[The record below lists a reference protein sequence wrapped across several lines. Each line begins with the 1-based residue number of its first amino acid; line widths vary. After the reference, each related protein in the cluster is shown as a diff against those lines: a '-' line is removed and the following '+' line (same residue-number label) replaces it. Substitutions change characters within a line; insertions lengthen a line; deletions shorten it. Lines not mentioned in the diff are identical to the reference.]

1 MKDVLFYKILR
12 PIIKCFTL
20 IFFHPKIVGKEN
32 IKKNDR
38 LVLAGN
44 HTSIFDPLL
53 LISCTKREIHFLAKS
68 SLWKGFKKIIFSNLG
83 LIPVKRDGKDS
94 KALDSAI
101 ECLENNLVVGIF
113 PEGTTEK
120 GSNKLLPFK
129 KGAVR
134 MARSTNSLIVPFYI
148 SGKYS
153 LFSNNL
159 TIIFDKPYYIKTDD
173 LDSENDILKNKIEN
187 LKRGNN

>member
-1 MKDVLFYKILR
+1 
-12 PIIKCFTL
+12 
-20 IFFHPKIVGKEN
+20 
-32 IKKNDR
+32 
-38 LVLAGN
+38 
-44 HTSIFDPLL
+44 
-53 LISCTKREIHFLAKS
+53 
-68 SLWKGFKKIIFSNLG
+68 
-83 LIPVKRDGKDS
+83 
-94 KALDSAI
+94 
-101 ECLENNLVVGIF
+101 
-113 PEGTTEK
+113 
-120 GSNKLLPFK
+120 
-129 KGAVR
+129 